1 MKKMISVLVVFIAL
15 GFQMNAQKMMCK
27 DGHLWFFGSTPLENV
42 EAHSKTSSG
51 VIDVATG
58 NVVVSALLKSFE
70 FEKAL
75 MEEHF
80 NENYVES
87 DKYPKAVFK
96 GQILN
101 NADVTYTKDGKYTA
115 KISGDLTLH
124 GATKKIDTEVIMD
137 KKADV
142 LHVTGKF
149 IVTPQDFN
157 IEIPSLVKDKIAR
170 NIEINIDMNFK

>member
-1 MKKMISVLVVFIAL
+1 MKKMIGLLAVLFAL
-15 GFQMNAQKMMCK
+15 NLQMNAQKLMCK
-27 DGHLWFFGSTPLENV
+27 DGHVWFFGSTPVENV

-87 DKYPKAVFK
+87 DKFPKAVFK

-101 NADVTYTKDGKYTA
+101 NAEVAYSKDGKYTG

-124 GATKKIDTEVIMD
+124 GVTKKITTEVIMD
-137 KKADV
+137 KKTD
-142 LHVTGKF
+142 LMHVTGKF
-149 IVTPQDFN
+149 TVTPQDFN
-157 IEIPSLVKDKIAR
+157 IEIPSLVKDKIAK
-170 NIEINIDMNFK
+170 NIDINIDMNFK